1 MRKARQHF
9 GLDAPHGKLCH
20 TGHALHGLG
29 DGQNVARAHRAVGV
43 AVALKGV
50 TLQRRHGRRLDG
62 GHGQVNQLAGR
73 RHVEQLFMHPAA
85 GGNGLE
91 RVTNGNAVAQY
102 RLPGTQITQRHLV
115 ALRHTLGQHQPA
127 GQDGARRQAA
137 VIANDGH
144 VVTLVHANDDGGGA
158 GV

>member
-1 MRKARQHF
+1 MGKARQQF
-9 GLDAPHGKLCH
+9 GFDAPHRKLCH
-20 TGHALHGLG
+20 AGHALHGLG
-29 DGQNVARAHRAVGV
+29 DGQNIARAHRAVGV

-62 GHGQVNQLAGR
+62 GHGQVHQLAGR

-85 GGNGLE
+85 GGNDLE
-91 RVTNGNAVAQY
+91 RVTDGNAVAQH
-102 RLPGTQITQRHLV
+102 RLRYIEVDQCHLV

-127 GQDGARRQAA
+127 GQNGARRQAA

-144 VVTLVHANDDGGGA
+144 VVAVVHPNNDREGA
-158 GV
+158 GF

>member
-1 MRKARQHF
+1 MGKARQHF

-20 TGHALHGLG
+20 AGHALHGLS
-29 DGQNVARAHRAVGV
+29 DGQDVARAHRPVGV

-91 RVTNGNAVAQY
+91 RVTNGNSVAQH
-102 RLPGTQITQRHLV
+102 RLAQRQVLQGNFM
-115 ALRHTLGQHQPA
+115 ALRHTFGQHQPA
-127 GQDGARRQAA
+127 GQDGASRQAA

>member
-20 TGHALHGLG
+20 AGHALHGLG
-29 DGQNVARAHRAVGV
+29 DGQDVARAHRPVGV

-50 TLQRRHGRRLDG
+50 TLQRRHGRGLDG

-73 RHVEQLFMHPAA
+73 RHIEQLFMHPAA

-115 ALRHTLGQHQPA
+115 ALRHTLGQHQSA
-127 GQDGARRQAA
+127 GQDGASRQAA